1 MLKLIVFHQKKKRI
15 AHSPSMDYKNLMK
28 NRLKNLKEKCIELD
42 YIHNF
47 NKSINKN
54 RSNEK
59 MVKNF
64 KNQLSLGATWLTP
77 KNKKLEIKKKEENEE
92 NEEKEDESNIKQ
104 TIASETKG
112 SLKKKKKNLELKI
125 ISDNLKQS
133 SQNLNQ
139 PDIFYAGL
147 FTQLIFKGDPGKNG

>member
-1 MLKLIVFHQKKKRI
+1 
-15 AHSPSMDYKNLMK
+15 MDNKNNRFK
-28 NRLKNLKEKCIELD
+28 NFKEKCIELD
-42 YIHNF
+42 YLHNF

-64 KNQLSLGATWLTP
+64 KNQLSLGTHLLTS
-77 KNKKLEIKKKEENEE
+77 KFKKEEIQKKEENEE
-92 NEEKEDESNIKQ
+92 SEEKEEESNIKQ
-104 TIASETKG
+104 TKTSDTKG
-112 SLKKKKKNLELKI
+112 TLKKKKKNLELKI
-125 ISDNLKQS
+125 ISENLKQS

-147 FTQLIFKGDPGKNG
+147 FTQLIFKGDPSQNE